1 MGDNLSPLSGAL
13 PTEREGVNQYT
24 ERQYMDKMNQEKLEI
39 IEILIKQRESIEKL
53 KEASK

>member
-1 MGDNLSPLSGAL
+1 MGDNLSPNSGAL